1 MHKLLDKIQQYID
14 RTTMYKVVSYG
25 LTFLIVISLISS
37 ALNLTGFD
45 IVAALLSLSVLL
57 ITNVVF
63 NKIISSVFHI
73 PPHQESTIITAFIL
87 YLLYT
92 PTKNIQELGLLT
104 VVSLISVLS
113 KYLITKNK
121 THVLNPAAAAAVF
134 SSVLFN
140 YPATWWVGSSY
151 MLIPVTLVALVIL
164 RKQRKFS
171 LALTFLITSLVLI
184 YITYSSFYTSIIELL
199 SQTFLTWPL
208 IFFASVMLTEP
219 FTLPQRKNLETIY
232 AVLIGILAVIPFHIW
247 KIGTSPEVAL
257 LIGNIIAFILLPKN
271 RYALNLKSK
280 TEMAPTIYKFIFEP
294 DRKIKFKA
302 GQYMEIML
310 PHKDQDIRGERR
322 YFTIAS
328 SPTEKDVTLIIRLIT
343 SGSTFKKY
351 LSELEINATLYGQ
364 QIRGDFTL
372 DTTNTSSK
380 YLFIAGGIGI
390 TPFISIV
397 SYLLT
402 KNRQVNATLLFV
414 SSKETDFIYKDLWE
428 RAQKLIGLKVH
439 YLTKEQLNKTF
450 VTTHIVDY
458 KEHTVYISGP
468 NTMVQTYTE
477 LFSKL
482 GIKKRNIKTD
492 YFNGF

>member
-1 MHKLLDKIQQYID
+1 MHKVLDKIQQYID
-14 RTTMYKVVSYG
+14 RTTMYKVVSSG
-25 LTFLIVISLISS
+25 LTFLIVISLIASI
-37 ALNLTGFD
+37 LNLTGFS
-45 IVAALLSLSVLL
+45 IVSALLSLTILL
-57 ITNVVF
+57 VTNVVF
-63 NKIISSVFHI
+63 NKVVSNVLNI

-92 PTKNIQELGLLT
+92 PTKNIQELCLLGI
-104 VVSLISVLS
+104 VSLISVLS

-121 THVLNPAAAAAVF
+121 THILNPVAAAAVL
-134 SSVLFN
+134 SSVLLN

-184 YITYSSFYTSIIELL
+184 YITYSNFYTSIIELL
-199 SQTFLTWPL
+199 YQTFLTWPL

-219 FTLPQRKNLETIY
+219 FTLPQRKNLETVY
-232 AVLIGILAVIPFHIW
+232 AVLIGILSVIPFHIW

-257 LIGNIIAFILLPKN
+257 LVGNIIAFVLLPKN
-271 RYALNLKSK
+271 RYLLKLKSK
-280 TEMAPTIYKFIFEP
+280 IEIAPTIYKVVFEP
-294 DRKIKFKA
+294 DRKIKFEA
-302 GQYMEIML
+302 GQYIEIML
-310 PHKDQDIRGERR
+310 PHKNQDIRGERR

-328 SPTEKDVTLIIRLIT
+328 SPIEKEVTLIIRLIN

-351 LSELEINATLYGQ
+351 LSELELNTTLYGQ

-402 KNRQVNATLLFV
+402 KKKQSNATLLFI
-414 SSKETDFIYKDLWE
+414 SSKETDFIYKELWE
-428 RAQKLIGLKVH
+428 KAKKLIGLKVH
-439 YLTKEQLNKTF
+439 YLTKEQLSKTF
-450 VTTHIVDY
+450 ITTNIAEY
-458 KEHTVYISGP
+458 KEHMVYISGP